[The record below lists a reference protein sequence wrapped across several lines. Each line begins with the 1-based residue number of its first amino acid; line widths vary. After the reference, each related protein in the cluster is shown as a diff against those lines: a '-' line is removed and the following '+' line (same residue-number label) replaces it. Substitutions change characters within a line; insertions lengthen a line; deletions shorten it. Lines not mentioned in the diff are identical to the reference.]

1 MPVCLLNL
9 HKNGTHI
16 PQECWRWSTW
26 CKTNGWSEHAGELGD
41 SLPGKTCVRGNPCLL
56 ESCKRIQIT
65 SLWLIIAYYW
75 PSLQRLNLHI
85 YTRGLALML
94 WVIYLLHIISV
105 YIMMVKHFIFQIYL
119 ILMYIML
126 LDYHSNH
133 KKPILQIGI
142 QWKLKVQL
150 LKMFHNNN

>member
-94 WVIYLLHIISV
+94 WVIYLSSHHFCIHNDGEAFYISNISYPDV
-105 YIMMVKHFIFQIYL
+105 HYVIRLSQQ
-119 ILMYIML
+119 
-126 LDYHSNH
+126 S
-133 KKPILQIGI
+133 
-142 QWKLKVQL
+142 
-150 LKMFHNNN
+150 